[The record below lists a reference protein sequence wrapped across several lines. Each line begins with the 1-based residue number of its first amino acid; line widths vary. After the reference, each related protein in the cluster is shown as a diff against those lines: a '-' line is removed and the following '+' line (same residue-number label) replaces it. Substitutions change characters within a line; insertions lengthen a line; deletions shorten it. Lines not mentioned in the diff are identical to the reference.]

1 VPGLLLRHD
10 ASRRHDTG
18 AHPERIARIV
28 AIEDALAGA
37 RWLGCDVVDS
47 PDVPDDALHAVHPE
61 EYRALIERICAAGG
75 GALDPDTYVSEGSYE
90 AARRAAGG
98 AAALADALCTGAA
111 RFGAS
116 LHRPPGHHAETAR
129 AMGFCLFDNV
139 AIAARHAVRVHGLE
153 RVLILDWDVHHGN
166 GTNAIFH
173 ADPSVLFISIHQSPL
188 YPGTGAAS
196 DRGSAAG
203 LGLTVN
209 LPVLPGSGDELYR
222 ALVEHVAVPAAL
234 AWTPQLVLVSAG
246 FDAHAD
252 DPLANC
258 MVTTEG
264 FAALAAMVRDV
275 AAELDVPVGV
285 VLEGGYDLDAL
296 TSSLLATLTEF
307 LSEPHRLRE
316 PGPTSDAVA
325 EVARRVAEQ
334 LPAPA

>member
-18 AHPERIARIV
+18 AHPERIERIV
-28 AIEDALAGA
+28 AIEDALADAG
-37 RWLGCDVVDS
+37 WLGCEVVDS
-47 PDVPDDALHAVHPE
+47 PDVPDDALHAVHPA
-61 EYRALIERICAAGG
+61 EYGAVIERICAAGG
-75 GALDPDTYVSEGSYE
+75 GALDADTYVSEGSFE

-98 AAALADALCTGAA
+98 AVALADALCEGDQ

-139 AIAARHAVRVHGLE
+139 AIAARHAIRAHGLE

-166 GTNAIFH
+166 GTNEIFH

-196 DRGSAAG
+196 DRGSGPG

-209 LPVLPGSGDELYR
+209 LPVPPGSGDELYR
-222 ALVEHVAVPAAL
+222 SLVEHVVVPAAR
-234 AWTPQLVLVSAG
+234 AWSPQLVLVSAG
-246 FDAHAD
+246 FDAHAE

-258 MVTTEG
+258 LVTSRG
-264 FAALAAMVRDV
+264 FASLAALVRDM
-275 AAELDVPVGV
+275 AAELDVPVGM
-285 VLEGGYDLDAL
+285 VLEGGYALDAL
-296 TSSLLATLTEF
+296 TSSLLMT
-307 LSEPHRLRE
+307 LRE
-316 PGPTSDAVA
+316 FMGEPRPAQEPAPPSEAIAAVA
-325 EVARRVAEQ
+325 QRVAEQ
-334 LPAPA
+334 LPAPG